1 MIFYF
6 HKSLGLHGQNVVHI
20 LYFSAFNFASI
31 QFFFCIEFKQVLENY
46 NWIASK
52 VLGILCN
59 NFPYFT
65 EEWSHLVIT
74 FHISHRNGLIYFPD
88 FCTLCLE
95 KFRQSDEE
103 EEEFY
108 KNAFKLFCGTEPFPT
123 DFRAKKYKLHKNFIT
138 KLDFHH
144 IMKSLPVPVTDEEI
158 EEMFSFADKNK
169 DGKLSYAE
177 FEVKLNF
184 IFVCSLSI
192 KRSLYFEAIML
203 QVIWPLLSI
212 LLVLITN
219 EAWKWYRYFP
229 YFLDNDKT
237 PDTSRDREAPHHRYW
252 NAPSTI
258 QSAGHQQAGD
268 AV

>member
-1 MIFYF
+1 M
-6 HKSLGLHGQNVVHI
+6 LGLNPTEQEMVDIPN
-20 LYFSAFNFASI
+20 
-31 QFFFCIEFKQVLENY
+31 Q
-46 NWIASK
+46 IA
-52 VLGILCN
+52 
-59 NFPYFT
+59 
-65 EEWSHLVIT
+65 
-74 FHISHRNGLIYFPD
+74 RNGLIYFPD

-177 FEVKLNF
+177 FETMIKPQIPPEIERPHITDIGMLPQLFSPPATSKQETQSNF
-184 IFVCSLSI
+184 ASPILPASKGTFSSRSSLASYKPSSANSTTAKI
-192 KRSLYFEAIML
+192 GS
-203 QVIWPLLSI
+203 VTSSS
-212 LLVLITN
+212 TN
-219 EAWKWYRYFP
+219 IAN
-229 YFLDNDKT
+229 L
-237 PDTSRDREAPHHRYW
+237 
-252 NAPSTI
+252 
-258 QSAGHQQAGD
+258 
-268 AV
+268 